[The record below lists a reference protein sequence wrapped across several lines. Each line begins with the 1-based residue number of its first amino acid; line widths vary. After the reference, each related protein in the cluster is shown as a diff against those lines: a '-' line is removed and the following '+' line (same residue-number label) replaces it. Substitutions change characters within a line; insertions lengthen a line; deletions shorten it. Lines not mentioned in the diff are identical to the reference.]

1 MLIIGTTYSIISN
14 AEGEERQEKQPES
27 KTEIEE
33 RNINL
38 IS

>member
-27 KTEIEE
+27 KTETEE
-33 RNINL
+33 KKHEL
-38 IS
+38 IP